1 MRLEPHLEATSTH
14 SKHFHMCTTDATWSS
29 QGLCQASTTSAHHMH
44 MLTDAA
50 GTAERAAAERTATSD
65 QQGASTWPTD
75 RDPQHMLGARAA
87 RAAESL
93 QPPPH
98 GYALPRP
105 PCPSTHTGNL
115 RRSTVA
121 DHNRRLALPQSSRS
135 PYGDYAFGDS
145 EAHTRHRGA
154 QGPENRQTRCRRT
167 AVGLAVAARAGGC
180 GRPRASFRGCPAGRR
195 EEEEGERR

>member
-1 MRLEPHLEATSTH
+1 MRRGSSPISRLRAHTVSIGTHAPQTLQSSRKPTGRPARHRHHTCIGSRMQRDRRTLDWRSALRKPQGGGHACARQSAT
-14 SKHFHMCTTDATWSS
+14 
-29 QGLCQASTTSAHHMH
+29 
-44 MLTDAA
+44 
-50 GTAERAAAERTATSD
+50 R
-65 QQGASTWPTD
+65 
-75 RDPQHMLGARAA
+75 QHTFGARAA

-105 PCPSTHTGNL
+105 PCPSTPAGNL

-135 PYGDYAFGDS
+135 PYGDYAFGDP

-154 QGPENRQTRCRRT
+154 QGPENRQIRRRRT

-180 GRPRASFRGCPAGRR
+180 GWPRALRRG
-195 EEEEGERR
+195 